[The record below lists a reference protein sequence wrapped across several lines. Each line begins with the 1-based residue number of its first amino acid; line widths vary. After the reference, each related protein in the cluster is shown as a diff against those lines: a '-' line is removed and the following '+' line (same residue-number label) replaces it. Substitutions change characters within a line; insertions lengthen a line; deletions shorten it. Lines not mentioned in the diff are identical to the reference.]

1 LAKPDLPAAGQ
12 CAKLGIDAMSME
24 GRETKMDK
32 QKVPAIL
39 GEEIGGKGRSYF
51 DNVLH
56 DNLLDALLELTASVW
71 TYHDRVNVL
80 EKILASKGIDVTE
93 AIEAHVPDAAELA
106 IRSAERD
113 ALVDRVFGAFIRRP
127 NALPTIPS
135 QEG

>member
-1 LAKPDLPAAGQ
+1 
-12 CAKLGIDAMSME
+12 ME

-32 QKVPAIL
+32 QEVPAIL
-39 GEEIGGKGRSYF
+39 GEEIGGKGRNYF

-106 IRSAERD
+106 KRSAERD
-113 ALVDRVFGAFIRRP
+113 ALVERVFGAFIRRP
-127 NALPTIPS
+127 NALSTMPS